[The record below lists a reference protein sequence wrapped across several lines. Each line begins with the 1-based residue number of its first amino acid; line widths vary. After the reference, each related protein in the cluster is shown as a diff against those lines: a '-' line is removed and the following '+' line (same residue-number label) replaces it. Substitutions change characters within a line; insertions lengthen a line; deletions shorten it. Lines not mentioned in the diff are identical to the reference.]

1 MKLHEFMTK
10 RTERIDCDRSVY
22 DAIEKMV
29 DRRIRSLVVTFPG
42 KETDYGVI
50 TARDVVFKLL
60 AKGLDPT
67 GVKVSEIASKPLMC
81 VDKDAELT
89 EVAQLMKKAS
99 VARLFV
105 CEGESV
111 IGVISL
117 VDLMSAA
124 LVGRARGNGLS

>member
-1 MKLHEFMTK
+1 MKLHEFMTTK
-10 RTERIDCDRSVY
+10 IERIDCDKSVY

-50 TARDVVFKLL
+50 TARDVAFKLL
-60 AKGLDPT
+60 AKGLDLK

-89 EVAQLMKKAS
+89 EMAQLMKKAS
-99 VARLFV
+99 VARVFV
-105 CEGESV
+105 REGERI
-111 IGVISL
+111 IGVVSL
-117 VDLMSAA
+117 VDLMSAT

>member
-1 MKLHEFMTK
+1 MKLYEFMTSK
-10 RTERIDCDRSVY
+10 TERIGCDSSVY

-60 AKGLDPT
+60 AKGLDPN

-81 VDKDAELT
+81 VDKDTELT
-89 EVAQLMKKAS
+89 EIAQLMKEAG
-99 VARLFV
+99 VARVFV